1 MIEANEIRGRF
12 GIIAVVTG
20 LLLWAY
26 FANGIHLGQDLK
38 GGTTLRFALDIEG
51 AKAAG
56 RIPSDRDPETVVT
69 ETIAVIQDRVDR
81 TGLSETQILPLGQ
94 DRFQISLPATAEGQA
109 ESVVGVVT
117 QLGDLKFRIEVLPDE
132 EYIARNEGNTPNRLK
147 NEGVWPPR
155 DSESF
160 YKFKR
165 AEIELWRKA
174 RAAGEPYKPSLTG
187 FYLVKE
193 KGKDGSQESHFHVL
207 EEPQDE
213 RDRQIG
219 GTIITDP
226 TVGQDYQ
233 DHQPIVL
240 YSVKKEWQN
249 HFGTWSEGNLHLPMA
264 IVLNDEYWSA
274 PRINARLSSGVQIT
288 LGLGSRAEL
297 EKEAR
302 QLVTVLQTG
311 SLKIQPRLESET
323 RVGASLA
330 GESRD
335 RGLLAVLVAFILVL
349 VFMVLFYRLSGMI
362 ANLALL
368 LNIVL
373 LVGFLAFF
381 KAVLTLPG
389 IAGIVL
395 TVGIAVDANILI
407 NERVRE
413 EMRAGRNLRRALS
426 EGYDRALSAIID
438 ANVTSIITAIF
449 LYQFGSGPV
458 RGFAI
463 TLALGLLVSMFTA
476 IYVTRTIFEW
486 GAAKGWLKK
495 MSMWGSGE
503 PTKIN
508 WLKLRRVFVPISVLG
523 VVFGLLEFA
532 ATDRYVLYDVDFTG
546 GYRVTASFTEST
558 TVDEVKRA
566 LAERRTVTVQHREFD
581 DQGVPVM
588 KNVPVEMGGFGT
600 AEVLSV
606 GSDKRAADIKVQ
618 RLFDDEARST
628 LDITED
634 DKAAA
639 FQAFL
644 TEVLGARLSPAWIQ
658 AGPSSYKHTPAAAP
672 SEEDGTDAAAPEDPL
687 ADVDGGTYLRMALA
701 DPAGVAT
708 AEHIEKLLEQ
718 DFPHWVEEDGRQ
730 VPRAPADA
738 SIQRHCV
745 VREVPG
751 AAPGVRTLD
760 VWLRTA
766 TSTGQTLVTSP
777 DELRRRL
784 GDYVGS
790 EGFRQAL
797 ATLAAPAGTTAPP
810 PADVHASQPFPSNDV
825 VGSSVAHR
833 LKNDA
838 MVALFLSLLG
848 IIVYVAFRFRSKAMG
863 FSAVLCL
870 FHDVAVTLGFV
881 AVANQ
886 LGIVDAKISLP
897 MVAAFLTLVGYSVND
912 TVVIFDR
919 IRENRGKRPDLTPE
933 IINLSINQTL
943 ARTIKTSA
951 TFLLVCL
958 ALFIFNYGQRNVL
971 EGFSF
976 LLILGA
982 IIGTY
987 STIAIS
993 TPLLVYLPWLWK
1005 RIGGYAPKGALVTK
1019 TLTNAAT
1026 LILTPVAAVVYAA
1039 WWVAY
1044 AIVAFAIGLVLFIPW
1059 AISAETSAGIE
1070 GTTDAA

>member
-56 RIPSDRDPETVVT
+56 RIDRNKDPETVVT

-132 EYIARNEGNTPNRLK
+132 DYKARNEGNTPARLTASA
-147 NEGVWPPR
+147 EGVWRPR
-155 DSESF
+155 DRESF
-160 YKFKR
+160 EAFKR
-165 AEIELWRKA
+165 KEIEIWRKA
-174 RAAGEPYKPSLTG
+174 RAAGEPYVPSDERY
-187 FYLVKE
+187 FLVKA
-193 KGKDGSQESHFHVL
+193 KGTDGSAESHFHVL

-213 RDRQIG
+213 VLRQIG

-226 TVGQDYQ
+226 AVGEDPN
-233 DHQPIVL
+233 DHQPVVNHG
-240 YSVKKEWQN
+240 VKKEWQN
-249 HFGTWSEGNLHLPMA
+249 IFGSWTEANKHLPMA

-274 PRINARLSSGVQIT
+274 PRINDKLTSGVRIS

-297 EKEAR
+297 QKEAK

-335 RGLLAVLVAFILVL
+335 RGLLAVLVAFLLVL
-349 VFMVLFYRLSGMI
+349 LFMIVYYRMSGLV
-362 ANLALL
+362 ANFALL
-368 LNIVL
+368 LNLAL
-373 LVGFLAFF
+373 LVGFLSFF

-395 TVGIAVDANILI
+395 TVGMAVDANILI
-407 NERVRE
+407 NERIRE
-413 EMRAGRNLRRALS
+413 ELRAGRSLRRALS

-486 GAAKGWLKK
+486 AAHRGMIKS

-503 PTKIN
+503 PGRTN
-508 WLKLRRVFVPISVLG
+508 WLQLRRIFVPISVLG
-523 VVFGLLEFA
+523 VVFGLIEFFS
-532 ATDRYVLYDVDFTG
+532 TDRYVLYDVDFTG
-546 GYRVTASFTEST
+546 GFRVTASFSEPT
-558 TVDEVKRA
+558 TVDEVKNA
-566 LAERRTVTVQHREFD
+566 LGERRTITVQHREFD
-581 DQGVPVM
+581 DQGQPLVVE
-588 KNVPVEMGGFGT
+588 VPVEMGGFT
-600 AEVLSV
+600 SAEVLTV
-606 GSDKRAADIKVQ
+606 GSDRRAADIKVQ
-618 RLFDDEARST
+618 RLFDDEART
-628 LDITED
+628 RVNVTED

-639 FQAFL
+639 FQQFL
-644 TEVLGARLSPAWIQ
+644 AEVLGSRLMPAWMQ
-658 AGPSSYKHTPAAAP
+658 KGPEVYHHAAAP
-672 SEEDGTDAAAPEDPL
+672 SGEDDDGAEAPADPL
-687 ADVDGGTYLRMALA
+687 ADVDGGAYLRMTLV
-701 DPAGVAT
+701 DPTQVAT
-708 AEHIEKLLEQ
+708 AERIEKLLEQ

-738 SIQRHCV
+738 SIQRYAV
-745 VREVPG
+745 VREVP
-751 AAPGVRTLD
+751 ASAPGTRTLD
-760 VWLRTA
+760 IWLRTA
-766 TSTGQTLVTSP
+766 TSTGTTLPTAP

-790 EGFRQAL
+790 EGFRLAL
-797 ATLAAPAGTTAPP
+797 AQLAAPEGTTATE

-825 VGSSVAHR
+825 VGSSVANR

-848 IIVYVAFRFRSKAMG
+848 IIVYVAFRFRSRAMG

-886 LGIVDAKISLP
+886 LGFVDAKINLP

-919 IRENRGKRPDLTPE
+919 IRENRGKRTDLSPAT
-933 IINLSINQTL
+933 INLSINQTL

-951 TFLLVCL
+951 TFLLVCV
-958 ALFIFNYGQRNVL
+958 ALFVFNYGQRNVL

-993 TPLLVYLPWLWK
+993 TPLLLYLPWLWRK
-1005 RIGGYAPKGALVTK
+1005 IGRYAPKASLVIG
-1019 TLTNAAT
+1019 TLRSAAT
-1026 LILTPVAAVVYAA
+1026 LILAPLTATLYAA

-1044 AIVAFAIGLVLFIPW
+1044 AVVAFAVGLLLFVPW
-1059 AISAETSAGIE
+1059 ALSPETEEEIE
-1070 GTTDAA
+1070 GRPAQA